1 MGSTKV
7 KEQNELLLN
16 GTVEY
21 QIYVKNADV
30 VATANS
36 TNIKVLEDA
45 VDEEIDF
52 GSFKV
57 EFEENVSKSDK
68 TDYILAAS
76 SGVLT
81 GALSILWSE
90 EFSLSECKDWGN
102 KEMDEL
108 VMKFAQTKGLSL
120 IHI

>member
-1 MGSTKV
+1 MGNIKV
-7 KEQNELLLN
+7 NEINELLLN
-16 GTVEY
+16 GTVDY
-21 QIYVKNADV
+21 QIYVNNADV

-57 EFEENVSKSDK
+57 EFEENVSKTDK

-90 EFSLSECKDWGN
+90 EF
-102 KEMDEL
+102 
-108 VMKFAQTKGLSL
+108 
-120 IHI
+120 